1 MTGLILQSPLF
12 ISRSVGIRSNCI
24 IRRICTLLNPE
35 VPTNLQSHVYV
46 PCLKALRS
54 YITGPGVMPLNPSL
68 SPTEE
73 SIWDPRNGF
82 TKQIVELE
90 NLPLRL
96 LKIYDMCVSASSPLT
111 AESQQILSE
120 CLRCMIVY
128 VEDHNGCLEG
138 MLQSGLRNRVI
149 VLLQTE
155 YFLTNEI
162 VKYGLHLM
170 CILCGYTHTFEEILP
185 AEGNTASSSSSTSL
199 SSIPLVIG
207 VDEKMLY
214 EIFVI
219 IQNILTK
226 SSSIT
231 QSNTGLS
238 CVTLAIDEI
247 IVINIGILC
256 QYLLPLCRSSDPM
269 YQVDF

>member
-1 MTGLILQSPLF
+1 
-12 ISRSVGIRSNCI
+12 
-24 IRRICTLLNPE
+24 
-35 VPTNLQSHVYV
+35 
-46 PCLKALRS
+46 
-54 YITGPGVMPLNPSL
+54 MPLNPSL

-73 SIWDPRNGF
+73 SIWDPRCGF

-138 MLQSGLRNRVI
+138 MLQSGLRNKVI

-155 YFLTNEI
+155 YFLTNDI

-170 CILCGYTHTFEEILP
+170 CILCGYTHTFEEILVP
-185 AEGNTASSSSSTSL
+185 SETSNSSSTSL
-199 SSIPLVIG
+199 SCIPLAIG

-226 SSSIT
+226 SFTVT
-231 QSNTGLS
+231 QSSNTGLS

-247 IVINIGILC
+247 IVINVGILC

-269 YQVDF
+269 YQVDFYSDLTILNFLPLSVEYPQSTSCGLSIQLEH